1 MVLCTYGAD
10 MAIATL
16 NCRDYPLTRALFEA
30 IYLKGYFAALHSRS
44 APLNNCSIILT
55 TLFTFIYDHP
65 IMSASI
71 LALGSGVV
79 ARPSA
84 FRRLTNT
91 TTAASRL
98 SRGFAGTASTSG
110 ISGIPS
116 MFSVSKSGPQLGEL
130 GKLADLAE
138 MVSSLKTGQEELISA
153 MKNLS
158 SEIETQKEEI
168 RARRVYVLETA
179 KCEFGMVDNV
189 GEVKVT
195 ALGDDVSV
203 LSFSFMRTII

>member
-1 MVLCTYGAD
+1 
-10 MAIATL
+10 
-16 NCRDYPLTRALFEA
+16 
-30 IYLKGYFAALHSRS
+30 
-44 APLNNCSIILT
+44 
-55 TLFTFIYDHP
+55 
-65 IMSASI
+65 
-71 LALGSGVV
+71 
-79 ARPSA
+79 
-84 FRRLTNT
+84 
-91 TTAASRL
+91 
-98 SRGFAGTASTSG
+98 
-110 ISGIPS
+110 
-116 MFSVSKSGPQLGEL
+116 
-130 GKLADLAE
+130 

>member
-1 MVLCTYGAD
+1 
-10 MAIATL
+10 
-16 NCRDYPLTRALFEA
+16 
-30 IYLKGYFAALHSRS
+30 
-44 APLNNCSIILT
+44 
-55 TLFTFIYDHP
+55 
-65 IMSASI
+65 
-71 LALGSGVV
+71 
-79 ARPSA
+79 
-84 FRRLTNT
+84 
-91 TTAASRL
+91 
-98 SRGFAGTASTSG
+98 
-110 ISGIPS
+110 
-116 MFSVSKSGPQLGEL
+116 
-130 GKLADLAE
+130 

-179 KCEFGMVDNV
+179 KEECEFGMVDNV